1 MKMLSLT
8 DVRFN
13 MKATVL
19 NRLEVENIEVDEE
32 GKVDVDP
39 ALQGGHYEMEQ
50 DEITGALIKVWKDDA
65 AVVQPVRGPGTT
77 PEVNIRRF
85 DIECMIRG
93 FPEVGFRSSANT
105 ESFEDGLYKALE
117 VIQMSFPAK
126 YVLNRSQ
133 FVTNIRGR
141 DDRLLWLEEETGQPT
156 VFEVQGI
163 TPTFDP
169 FGRHIDNLAVLK
181 RSGIQ

>member
-1 MKMLSLT
+1 MNSLL

-13 MKATVL
+13 MRATIL
-19 NRLEVENIEVDEE
+19 NRTQSNDITVDDD
-32 GKVDVDP
+32 GKVDVNP
-39 ALQGGHYEMEQ
+39 ALEGGHYETVQ
-50 DEITGALIKVWKDDA
+50 DEITGALNRQWVPDQ
-65 AVVQPVRGPGTT
+65 AVVTQPVRGSGTT
-77 PEVNIRRF
+77 PVVSVARF
-85 DIECMIRG
+85 DIECMVRG

-105 ESFEDGLYKALE
+105 ENWEDGIYKAME
-117 VIQMSFPAK
+117 SIQMSFPAK
-126 YVLNRSQ
+126 YVLNRRQ

-156 VFEVQGI
+156 VFEVQGV

-181 RSGIQ
+181 RAEIQ